1 MSDMK
6 EVRAR
11 IARLDMTQRQVARVA
26 GVEETKFSRWL
37 SGGREPPAWFTEK
50 VDYVLGA
57 LEEAE
62 RAAETA
68 RRQVMDVLE
77 EAERA
82 AETARRKVMA
92 RAGLAS

>member
-11 IARLDMTQRQVARVA
+11 ITRLDMTQRQVARVA

-37 SGGREPPAWFTEK
+37 SGDREPPAWFTEK
-50 VDYVLGA
+50 VGCVLDA

-62 RAAETA
+62 RAAKAA
-68 RRQVMDVLE
+68 RRQVMDVLD

-82 AETARRKVMA
+82 ADAARRKVMA